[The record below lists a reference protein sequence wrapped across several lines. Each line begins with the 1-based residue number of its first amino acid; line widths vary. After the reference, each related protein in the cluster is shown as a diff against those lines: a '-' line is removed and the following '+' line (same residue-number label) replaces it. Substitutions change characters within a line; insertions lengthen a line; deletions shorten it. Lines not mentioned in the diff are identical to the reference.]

1 MDSETLNEQWARICA
16 QVKSYQDIDPSQ
28 VSAFFSRLVPQAMS
42 DSFLMLTADNDFIK
56 TWVEQHYTE
65 VIVRALRDLTG
76 VVFAVA
82 IAVDPTQEQRKIAAA
97 GQPSPAAP
105 LSAPAQP
112 MPTPTPAQ
120 PAASTME
127 SLPSQ
132 PIAAAA
138 PPSPAYGAPLSQA
151 TPFEPSGMV
160 AHSLAEDVVVDHYAP
175 PTPAPLSQEPVAE
188 RASNPSS
195 SLTFENFVIGESNR
209 MAYSMAVEVA
219 ESPGRLP
226 LNPLFIYGKSGL
238 GKTHLMRAIQ
248 NYIEETRPSMRTVY
262 VDAQDFVSKYSE
274 AGAIKDQEKVSFRNF
289 RAYYEQA
296 DILLLDDVQHLQGKK
311 ESMNMLFQLF
321 NTLTSQG
328 KQVVLSADRAP
339 KNIQFDERL
348 KSRFYSGG
356 TIDIQPPEVE
366 TKLGIVK
373 SFTDEFSR
381 SEGLGNFTLSDDIQ
395 MYIAENSGS
404 NIRELKGAVNTVIY
418 RMIYCDRSDISIDEV
433 RELLANHFTG
443 GMSRSLTV
451 EDIQREVENFFKVSH
466 SDMVGPKRS
475 QSIVRPRQ
483 IAIYLCRQL
492 LDLPYGDIGK
502 KFNRD
507 HSTAIHSATSI
518 EERLKTDRDTQEEI
532 EVLQKII
539 CELD

>member
-82 IAVDPTQEQRKIAAA
+82 IAVDPTQEQRKIA

-105 LSAPAQP
+105 LAAPAQP

-120 PAASTME
+120 PAASTIE

-175 PTPAPLSQEPVAE
+175 PAPAPLSQEPVAE
-188 RASNPSS
+188 RSSNPSS

-451 EDIQREVENFFKVSH
+451 EDIQREVEN
-466 SDMVGPKRS
+466 
-475 QSIVRPRQ
+475 
-483 IAIYLCRQL
+483 
-492 LDLPYGDIGK
+492 LPYGDIGK